1 MTIST
6 FVWTMRREL
15 WENRAVWQAPIGT
28 AALSVLAF
36 LVTVPALPRRVAAL
50 SSPENMEAAHLA
62 VHGPYG
68 AVAIVGFAIAF
79 VMSLFYCAETLQGER
94 RDRSIL
100 FWKSLPV
107 SDATAVLAKA
117 AVPLVV
123 VPLVVFLS
131 TAAAQLLMALVS
143 ALVVRGDDA
152 GRALLWANVQPIAG
166 VFTVGYI
173 VAVLALWHAP
183 VYGWLLLV
191 SAWARRA
198 VLLWAAVPLIAIA
211 AIERI
216 MLGSLHV
223 VGYLEYLAV
232 GWVHRGLAFGGGGE
246 VSGMEP
252 LMDALT
258 PARLMATPS
267 LWIGLLFSAAC
278 LAAAIQL
285 RRRGEPI

>member
-1 MTIST
+1 MKSST
-6 FVWTMRREL
+6 FLWTLRREL

-50 SSPENMEAAHLA
+50 SSSTDMEAAHLG

-79 VMSLFYCAETLQGER
+79 VMSVFYCAETLQGER

-107 SDATAVLAKA
+107 SDTTTVLAKA
-117 AVPLVV
+117 AVPLLV
-123 VPLVVFLS
+123 VPAVVFLS
-131 TAAAQLLMALVS
+131 SAAAQLVMALVS
-143 ALVVRGDDA
+143 ALVLAGDDA
-152 GRALLWANVQPIAG
+152 GRALLWANVQPFAG
-166 VFTVGYI
+166 VVTVGYV
-173 VAVLALWHAP
+173 VAAIALWHAP
-183 VYGWLLLV
+183 IYGWLLLV

-198 VLLWAAVPLIAIA
+198 VLLWAVVPLLAIA
-211 AIERI
+211 GIERI
-216 MLGSLHV
+216 VLGSLHF
-223 VGYLEYLAV
+223 VGFLEYLAI
-232 GWVHRGLAFGGGGE
+232 GWVHRGLAFSDDE
-246 VSGMEP
+246 VSGMSP

-258 PARLMATPS
+258 PGRLLLTPGV
-267 LWIGLLFSAAC
+267 WIGLAFAAAC
-278 LAAAIQL
+278 LAGAAML